1 MATMYLHKTTKQF
14 MGYGTEGSID
24 LSIHTDL
31 EYVDIDVE
39 IPWEELETINPVTGI
54 NETEP
59 FRFTGTGW
67 ELIGE

>member
-14 MGYGTEGSID
+14 MGYGTPGSID

-31 EYVDIDVE
+31 EYVDIATE
-39 IPWEELETINPVTGI
+39 IPWNELETDNPDTGI

-59 FRFTGTGW
+59 FKWTGSTW
-67 ELIGE
+67 ELI